1 MRDELKDLKEKYEVL
16 YEDSGYADSCPNSLS
31 SKGKVIAESI
41 FDLFTG
47 FCDHINYL
55 FGEDDEMVTDC
66 QTFEIYLKNLASL
79 KPCGDDDV
87 KGTKTGVFIINV
99 IDTILGGELDLSDE
113 DLSPIISIKDI
124 LLEK

>member
-1 MRDELKDLKEKYEVL
+1 MTNVIDLETKYNNL
-16 YEDSGYADSCPNSLS
+16 YEEEGYDDYLPNGLS

-55 FGEDDEMVTDC
+55 FGEDDDMVTDC
-66 QTFEIYLKNLASL
+66 QTFEIYLKKLTSL
-79 KPCGDDDV
+79 KPYGDDDV
-87 KGTKTGVFIINV
+87 KDTKTGAFIINV
-99 IDTILGGELDLSDE
+99 LDTILGGELDLSDE